1 MMVDFGLLSASLV
14 LFLALAGLM
23 VLVFEHDAT
32 GARGYAEG
40 SRSDCGEARDEG
52 GRSDDF
58 ESLTAPDARLGERAD
73 KAAQRE
79 PLQASVTPRARP
91 PVRPAAEGVASGRVA
106 GWTGFGLS
114 SRCPWACFG
123 RLRRLQLSLLGT
135 FGPAPQP
142 KPPPAVPPTA
152 FALRP
157 GGRSGHLDP
166 TAARVPMTQLEP
178 SAAAPIAR
186 RERERRYRALQELSY
201 DQVQLRLAR
210 AEAWLADVSRRL
222 AVEIEIARVQSEANV
237 IVPLEHIETLKGRV
251 DAFLNEDA
259 SCICNASS
267 SAAESGCGDDPSSD
281 VSGPC
286 ASAEN
291 APGLFDCAA
300 KEDADSKTGAGKIQG
315 QKKKNERRT

>member
-79 PLQASVTPRARP
+79 PVE
-91 PVRPAAEGVASGRVA
+91 PAAEGVASGRVA

-135 FGPAPQP
+135 FGPARQP

-152 FALRP
+152 FALRA

-178 SAAAPIAR
+178 SAAASIVR

-237 IVPLEHIETLKGRV
+237 IVPLEHIETLTPDPGIIRHNWLDHAGLWLGYLV
-251 DAFLNEDA
+251 ARL
-259 SCICNASS
+259 I
-267 SAAESGCGDDPSSD
+267 AAPGSDGCG
-281 VSGPC
+281 
-286 ASAEN
+286 AN
-291 APGLFDCAA
+291 AIL
-300 KEDADSKTGAGKIQG
+300 
-315 QKKKNERRT
+315 RREHDHGSEQHP